1 MRKKIKNYYENL
13 IDDIKDEQKKEML
26 LDKLEEIDE
35 ELLELDCDINE
46 EIESQKCTTDEIGND
61 YEYYLRSVRV

>member
-35 ELLELDCDINE
+35 ELLELDCDISE

-61 YEYYLRSVRV
+61 YEYYLRSVRA

>member
-35 ELLELDCDINE
+35 ELLELDCDISE
-46 EIESQKCTTDEIGND
+46 EIESQKCTTDEIDND
-61 YEYYLRSVRV
+61 YEYYLRSVRA

>member
-46 EIESQKCTTDEIGND
+46 EIESQKCTIDEIGND
-61 YEYYLRSVRV
+61 YEHYLRSVRA